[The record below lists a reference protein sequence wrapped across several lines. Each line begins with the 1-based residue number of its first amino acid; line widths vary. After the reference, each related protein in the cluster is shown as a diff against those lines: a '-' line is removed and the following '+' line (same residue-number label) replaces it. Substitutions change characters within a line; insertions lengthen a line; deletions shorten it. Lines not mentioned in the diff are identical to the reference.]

1 MPSHPL
7 GGWTP
12 APPRVDAATG
22 AASDRATEGL
32 RLCDLQDGVPLLLA
46 LSKGTLGPLEPIHS
60 PLTMGVNRLPAS
72 MVTQPTMSSNECMM
86 MQPHVTM
93 GSVPPVL
100 GKRLRTDVHAAV
112 VAARFPMPPRSFE
125 PVVMAKPAPA
135 TAAYDA
141 STHHETAASVAA
153 PNVAVPPA
161 AAALAVAAAP
171 ASSVYFKQ
179 HASSDDNVDLSSAS
193 VPTPA
198 STHTPTPIPTPAPT
212 HFSTAAGCEG
222 VHSIHSMA
230 AVGGMSMG
238 SQLALGSVPPPTMSQ
253 PPASRPSGAPAS
265 RSLSRSHGGRPGVFQ
280 LAMSHAQL
288 ATQIGKLLNDA
299 ADETDPAIVAYHG
312 ALRNALGLLS
322 DASFALVKASQVPKG
337 PLPQVTE
344 PPAPSGS
351 RTTDHPA

>member
-125 PVVMAKPAPA
+125 PVVMAKAAPA

-141 STHHETAASVAA
+141 STPVYHEAARG
-153 PNVAVPPA
+153 
-161 AAALAVAAAP
+161 
-171 ASSVYFKQ
+171 
-179 HASSDDNVDLSSAS
+179 SAG
-193 VPTPA
+193 PDRAT
-198 STHTPTPIPTPAPT
+198 
-212 HFSTAAGCEG
+212 
-222 VHSIHSMA
+222 
-230 AVGGMSMG
+230 
-238 SQLALGSVPPPTMSQ
+238 
-253 PPASRPSGAPAS
+253 
-265 RSLSRSHGGRPGVFQ
+265 GVF
-280 LAMSHAQL
+280 
-288 ATQIGKLLNDA
+288 LNIL
-299 ADETDPAIVAYHG
+299 TSY
-312 ALRNALGLLS
+312 LRILDQGMTCTWIH
-322 DASFALVKASQVPKG
+322 DKF
-337 PLPQVTE
+337 
-344 PPAPSGS
+344 
-351 RTTDHPA
+351 